1 MSEHGDQENEIDI
14 ETGVNLEELTSLISS
29 AISTRMAVVI
39 ALPGIVGNES
49 LVLRI
54 QSEFV
59 GLKATFLTAV
69 GPDRAPA
76 GVVPGPAME
85 MPAPVPLISPEVE
98 MEIRINRELYNL
110 RKENRVLNRKN

>member
-1 MSEHGDQENEIDI
+1 MSEQGDQQENDFE
-14 ETGVNLEELTSLISS
+14 VNMEELTSLISS
-29 AISTRMAVVI
+29 AISTRLAVVI
-39 ALPGIVGNES
+39 ALPEIVGNES

-54 QSEFV
+54 QSEFA
-59 GLKATFLTAV
+59 GLKATFLAAV
-69 GPDRAPA
+69 GPDGAPA
-76 GVVPGPAME
+76 GAVPGPAME